1 MTGGWHPPMVASMR
15 RPDPVQAV
23 VFDFDGLL
31 ADTEVPWGVAESAM
45 FTSRGLPYGDV
56 ERHQFLGT
64 AVPETARIMATYF
77 DEPHA
82 DVLAEVMQRARVELA
97 RSAPAMPGAAAL
109 LRSLRGR
116 LPFAVASNTPREL
129 LDLSLTGSG
138 LAPLVDVV
146 VAGDEVPNGKPAPDA
161 YLRACE
167 LLGVDAGGAIAVE
180 DSRTGAAAAR
190 AAGLW
195 VAMIPS
201 GPSEPDDAHAF
212 LSSLDDPALHA
223 WLALG

>member
-1 MTGGWHPPMVASMR
+1 MR

-31 ADTEVPWGVAESAM
+31 ADTEKPWGVAEQAM
-45 FTSRGLPYGDV
+45 FTSRGVPYGDT
-56 ERHQFLGT
+56 ERHLFLGT
-64 AVPETARIMATYF
+64 AVAETARIMAEYF
-77 DEPHA
+77 DEPQPV
-82 DVLAEVMQRARVELA
+82 VLADLMQRARVEL
-97 RSAPAMPGAAAL
+97 RRDAPPMPGAVEL
-109 LRSLRGR
+109 LGRLRGR
-116 LPFAVASNTPREL
+116 VPYAVASNTPREL
-129 LDLSLTGSG
+129 LDISLHGSG
-138 LAPLVDVV
+138 LAALVDIV

-167 LLGVDAGGAIAVE
+167 LLGVAPGDAIAIE

-201 GPSEPDDAHAF
+201 GPSDPSDAHAF